1 VSQKPF
7 LRHTRIRFFVEVRPA
22 DCSVFPDEIRALIW
36 QTVSRFDKHL
46 VPLGDFERR
55 NEKMPRYIV
64 ERTFPDGLAIPVNDQ
79 GANTCLLVVGNNA
92 KDGVTWVHSYVT
104 GDKTKT
110 FCVYD
115 APSPEA
121 VHSAAQRNGLPV
133 DKITEVRVLDPYFY
147 Q

>member
-1 VSQKPF
+1 
-7 LRHTRIRFFVEVRPA
+7 
-22 DCSVFPDEIRALIW
+22 
-36 QTVSRFDKHL
+36 
-46 VPLGDFERR
+46 
-55 NEKMPRYIV
+55 MPRYIV

-104 GDKTKT
+104 GDKSKT

-121 VHSAAQRNGLPV
+121 VRSAAQRNGLPV
-133 DKITEVRVLDPYFY
+133 DSITEVRVLDPYFY